1 MFTEFNNI
9 PSDSSKFWIL
19 FLYHTLLIE
28 DTLAKK
34 KKKSKTYLHKLT
46 TVIKV
51 IWQQPEYECTKITS
65 LVAGKQNLA

>member
-28 DTLAKK
+28 DTLA

>member
-34 KKKSKTYLHKLT
+34 KKKARLTY
-46 TVIKV
+46 
-51 IWQQPEYECTKITS
+51 TS
-65 LVAGKQNLA
+65 

>member
-34 KKKSKTYLHKLT
+34 KKKQDLLT
-46 TVIKV
+46 
-51 IWQQPEYECTKITS
+51 QANNCDQGYM
-65 LVAGKQNLA
+65 AAA